1 VLLPGLLSGR
11 ALPVL
16 PEAEPEPA
24 APDGLPLFAGGLT
37 VALPAP
43 LLPTE
48 PVPPTE
54 PVLPPVLPALPLF
67 GSGAETGGIP

>member
-24 APDGLPLFAGGLT
+24 APDGLPLFPGGLT

-43 LLPTE
+43 VL
-48 PVPPTE
+48 PTE

-67 GSGAETGGIP
+67 GSGAETGGVP